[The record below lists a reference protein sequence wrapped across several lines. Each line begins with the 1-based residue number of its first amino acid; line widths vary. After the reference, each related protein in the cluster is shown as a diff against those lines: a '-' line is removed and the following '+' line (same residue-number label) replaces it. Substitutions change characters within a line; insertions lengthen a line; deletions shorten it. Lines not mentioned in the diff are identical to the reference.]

1 MTEQEYIDLSDLQ
14 TARIII
20 TLLRDNITPEV
31 STVIKPEECKM
42 VKQIVS
48 KWYDELHKVTKITEV
63 NAPSKIFEAPLT
75 LSPTLQVKGNEVTA
89 TTITAYT
96 ATSLL
101 RYAKKIIQIDEN
113 TATTELRLQQ
123 MWQGADGSQ
132 KWEWVPEVEEGTS
145 TANDLDNPTEFTVRR
160 LKETCPV

>member
-14 TARIII
+14 TVRIII
-20 TLLRDNITPEV
+20 NLFRDITPDV

-48 KWYDELHKVTKITEV
+48 KWYDELHKVTKILEV

-101 RYAKKIIQIDEN
+101 RYAKKIILEDESR
-113 TATTELRLQQ
+113 ATTELRLQQ

-132 KWEWVPEVEEGTS
+132 KWEWVPEVE
-145 TANDLDNPTEFTVRR
+145 
-160 LKETCPV
+160 